1 MKKPIIRQ
9 LLVALIAT
17 VLAYLLGLIT
27 NRIPRIFGLGLILS
41 NTLGILLKCIPAMFL
56 SYIIVEKL
64 ICKEKQ
70 ENGAD
75 VLRESETG
83 TKRKAKGIK
92 LGLLRAVLFCL
103 PIIPPESIQIY

>member
-1 MKKPIIRQ
+1 MQ
-9 LLVALIAT
+9 
-17 VLAYLLGLIT
+17 
-27 NRIPRIFGLGLILS
+27 
-41 NTLGILLKCIPAMFL
+41 
-56 SYIIVEKL
+56 L

-103 PIIPPESIQIY
+103 PIIPPESIQIYWNSKNAFLALLFNANVPTSCSGERKEKWE